1 MKVKVPI
8 TTRQALDVSAVAVT
22 APAQDVLA
30 GLGTRIVLSLKDGTA
45 TIGETRLDDFDAVV
59 GLGAGQARG
68 RFVLMVGAR
77 EVLERADCPLPSFL
91 PHPPDR
97 PGVFRL
103 TVQAGRIM
111 EGGEPWTVTPEA
123 LQAWIDG

>member
-8 TTRQALDVSAVAVT
+8 TTRQALDVSAVAVI

-30 GLGTRIVLSLKDGTA
+30 GLG
-45 TIGETRLDDFDAVV
+45 V
-59 GLGAGQARG
+59 GQTRG

-77 EVLERADCPLPSFL
+77 EVLERADCPPPSFL
-91 PHPPDR
+91 PHPPGR